1 MTNTAAETTMTQQP
15 TRATHTVAD
24 FHKLLVTTLP
34 RLRVQAL
41 ALTRNRSDADDLVQA
56 AVTSALAAKDSFM
69 PGTNFGAWM
78 FRILRNRFISDV
90 RRKRETTD
98 IDDVPSSAF
107 ARPGAQEDS
116 LVMRELRGHLGK
128 LPAEQ
133 RTALVMVTVQGLSY
147 EEVAAAMDCAVG
159 TAKCR
164 VFRARQTLQRWL
176 TGEERGVETPV
187 ESRSAARKSA
197 SSTRAARRHT
207 ARDENGVGHASPV

>member
-1 MTNTAAETTMTQQP
+1 MSQTTETRPATDVAEFQ
-15 TRATHTVAD
+15 
-24 FHKLLVTTLP
+24 KLLIATLP

-41 ALTRNRSDADDLVQA
+41 ALTRNRADADDLVQA
-56 AVTSALAAKDSFM
+56 AVTSALAAKDSFT

-90 RRKRETTD
+90 RRKRETTEL
-98 IDDVPSSAF
+98 DDVPSSAF

-116 LVMRELRGHLGK
+116 LVMRELRGHLTK

-133 RTALVMVTVQGLSY
+133 RTALIMVTVQGMSY
-147 EEVAAAMDCAVG
+147 EEVAAAMECAVG

-176 TGEERGVETPV
+176 TGEERGV
-187 ESRSAARKSA
+187 AAPKPQKSTGRNT
-197 SSTRAARRHT
+197 SSSPRAARRHT
-207 ARDENGVGHASPV
+207 ATRDDETGLRATLA

>member
-1 MTNTAAETTMTQQP
+1 MSQTTADARE
-15 TRATHTVAD
+15 
-24 FHKLLVTTLP
+24 FHGLLVTTLP

-41 ALTRNRSDADDLVQA
+41 ALTRNRADADDLVQA
-56 AVTSALAAKDSFM
+56 AVTSALAARESFT

-90 RRKRETTD
+90 RRKRETTEL
-98 IDDVPSSAF
+98 DDVPSSAF

-116 LVMRELRGHLGK
+116 LVMGELRKHMAR
-128 LPAEQ
+128 LPVEQ
-133 RTALVMVTVQGLSY
+133 RTALVMVTVQGMSY

-176 TGEERGVETPV
+176 MGEERG
-187 ESRSAARKSA
+187 AAGKAAAKQAPSG
-197 SSTRAARRHT
+197 RAAKRHNERAAT
-207 ARDENGVGHASPV
+207 GVEDRATLA

>member
-1 MTNTAAETTMTQQP
+1 MTETAHAETDMAVTIEARPIHST
-15 TRATHTVAD
+15 AE

-56 AVTSALAAKDSFM
+56 AVTSALAAKDSFT

-116 LVMRELRGHLGK
+116 LIMRELRGHMAR
-128 LPAEQ
+128 LPVEQ

-176 TGEERGVETPV
+176 TGEERGVAAPVAVRKPSSPRASRRITVADDAGAGHATPV
-187 ESRSAARKSA
+187 
-197 SSTRAARRHT
+197 
-207 ARDENGVGHASPV
+207 

>member
-1 MTNTAAETTMTQQP
+1 MTQTIATETVTAEAVLP
-15 TRATHTVAD
+15 VARATHTVAD

-56 AVTSALAAKDSFM
+56 AVTSALAAKDSFT

-116 LVMRELRGHLGK
+116 LVMRELRGHLSR

-176 TGEERGVETPV
+176 TGEERGVDAPV
-187 ESRSAARKSA
+187 VARKV
-197 SSTRAARRHT
+197 SSSPRATRRHT
-207 ARDENGVGHASPV
+207 ARHEDGAGHASPV

>member
-1 MTNTAAETTMTQQP
+1 M
-15 TRATHTVAD
+15 AD

-41 ALTRNRSDADDLVQA
+41 ALTRNRADADDLVQA
-56 AVTSALAAKDSFM
+56 AVTSALAAKDSFA

-116 LVMRELRGHLGK
+116 LVMRELRGHLSR

-133 RTALVMVTVQGLSY
+133 RTALVMVTVQGMSY

-176 TGEERGVETPV
+176 TGEERGVEAPKV
-187 ESRSAARKSA
+187 AASSRKSA
-197 SSTRAARRHT
+197 SSPRARRRHT
-207 ARDENGVGHASPV
+207 AESEAGMGHATPV

>member
-1 MTNTAAETTMTQQP
+1 MNTIESDAPMSDTATAP
-15 TRATHTVAD
+15 TSHTVKD
-24 FHKLLVTTLP
+24 FHALLVATLP

-56 AVTSALAAKDSFM
+56 AVTSALAAQTSFTA
-69 PGTNFGAWM
+69 GTNFGAWM

-90 RRKRETTD
+90 RRKRETTEL
-98 IDDVPSSAF
+98 DDVPASAF

-116 LVMRELRGHLGK
+116 LVMGELRKHMAR
-128 LPAEQ
+128 LPVEQ
-133 RTALVMVTVQGLSY
+133 RTALIMVTVQGLSY

-176 TGEERGVETPV
+176 TGEERGGAAKAAKALAEKRAAKR
-187 ESRSAARKSA
+187 RSA
-197 SSTRAARRHT
+197 
-207 ARDENGVGHASPV
+207 VIGHAPEDRASLA

>member
-1 MTNTAAETTMTQQP
+1 MSQTTAAVRE
-15 TRATHTVAD
+15 
-24 FHKLLVTTLP
+24 FHAILVTTLP

-41 ALTRNRSDADDLVQA
+41 ALTRNRADADDLVQA
-56 AVTSALAAKDSFM
+56 AVTSALAAQTSFT

-90 RRKRETTD
+90 RRKRETTEL
-98 IDDVPSSAF
+98 DDVPASAF

-116 LVMRELRGHLGK
+116 LIMGELRKHMAR
-128 LPAEQ
+128 LPVEQ
-133 RTALVMVTVQGLSY
+133 RTALVMVTVQGMSY

-176 TGEERGVETPV
+176 TGEERG
-187 ESRSAARKSA
+187 AAGKALTKAAAKSTGTIGP
-197 SSTRAARRHT
+197 SNRGPKRHT
-207 ARDENGVGHASPV
+207 DRTAGVGEVRATLA

>member
-1 MTNTAAETTMTQQP
+1 MSQTIA
-15 TRATHTVAD
+15 TRPVSD
-24 FHKLLVTTLP
+24 VGEFHKLIVTTLP

-56 AVTSALAAKDSFM
+56 AVTSALAAKDSFT

-90 RRKRETTD
+90 RRKRETTEL
-98 IDDVPSSAF
+98 DDVPSSAF

-116 LVMRELRGHLGK
+116 LVMRELRGHLAR
-128 LPAEQ
+128 LPVEQ
-133 RTALVMVTVQGLSY
+133 RTALLMVTVQGLSY
-147 EEVAAAMDCAVG
+147 EEVAAAMECAVG

-176 TGEERGVETPV
+176 TGEERSIAAPKAAQKAP
-187 ESRSAARKSA
+187 SRSP
-197 SSTRAARRHT
+197 SSPRAVRRHT
-207 ARDENGVGHASPV
+207 AAGDVETGYAATLA

>member
-1 MTNTAAETTMTQQP
+1 MTQ
-15 TRATHTVAD
+15 TVAATPAASHTAAD

-41 ALTRNRSDADDLVQA
+41 ALTRNRADADDLVQA
-56 AVTSALAAKDSFM
+56 AVTSALAAKDSFT

-116 LVMRELRGHLGK
+116 LVMRELRGHLSR

-133 RTALVMVTVQGLSY
+133 RTALVMVTVQGMSY

-176 TGEERGVETPV
+176 TGEERGVEAPKV
-187 ESRSAARKSA
+187 AASSRKSA
-197 SSTRAARRHT
+197 SSPRATRRRIAADDT
-207 ARDENGVGHASPV
+207 GAGYANPV

>member
-1 MTNTAAETTMTQQP
+1 MTQTIAAETIAAEAVQP
-15 TRATHTVAD
+15 AVRATHTVAD

-56 AVTSALAAKDSFM
+56 AVTSALAAKDSFT

-116 LVMRELRGHLGK
+116 LVMRELRGHLGR

-176 TGEERGVETPV
+176 TGEERGVDAPV
-187 ESRSAARKSA
+187 AARKV
-197 SSTRAARRHT
+197 SSSPRAARRHT
-207 ARDENGVGHASPV
+207 ARDEDGMGRASPV